1 MTSSQ
6 STSRGRET
14 SVVGDTIEAREF
26 QLHNRARIGI
36 MDDVVS
42 RLIMQNTTLSL
53 LSMLGTFLAI
63 ALLPLSEASAQAP
76 AEAPAE
82 APAPAEALAEAPA
95 KAPAEAPAKARKL
108 GGHLGLGVPIVT
120 VGTLGTSVI
129 GRDFGVTGITAGIN
143 LALTPKWSID
153 FEFIALGNFKPSG
166 IPGPAT
172 STTLIVL
179 DPGVIYNAGFLFV
192 GIRAAM
198 RVPSPLGGAE
208 FGVIPI
214 IGKAFKI
221 NEYVAYYIE
230 LDLPTFAHSTGHVT
244 FTPFIQTGFGF

>member
-1 MTSSQ
+1 
-6 STSRGRET
+6 
-14 SVVGDTIEAREF
+14 
-26 QLHNRARIGI
+26 
-36 MDDVVS
+36 MDDAVS
-42 RLIMQNTTLSL
+42 RFIMQNTTLSL
-53 LSMLGTFLAI
+53 LSMLGIFLAT
-63 ALLPLSEASAQAP
+63 ALVPLSEASAQAP

-82 APAPAEALAEAPA
+82 APAKAPA
-95 KAPAEAPAKARKL
+95 KPRML

-143 LALTPKWSID
+143 LALTSKWSID
-153 FEFIALGNFKPSG
+153 FEFIALGDFKPSN
-166 IPGPAT
+166 IPGRPA
-172 STTLIVL
+172 STTVFVL
-179 DPGVIYNAGFLFV
+179 DPGVVYNAGFLFV

-208 FGVIPI
+208 FGLIPI

-221 NEYVAYYIE
+221 NEYVSYYIE

-244 FTPFIQTGFGF
+244 FTTFFQTGFGF

>member
-1 MTSSQ
+1 
-6 STSRGRET
+6 
-14 SVVGDTIEAREF
+14 
-26 QLHNRARIGI
+26 

-42 RLIMQNTTLSL
+42 RFIMQNTTLSL
-53 LSMLGTFLAI
+53 LSILGTFLAT
-63 ALLPLSEASAQAP
+63 ALFPLSEASAEAP

-82 APAPAEALAEAPA
+82 AST
-95 KAPAEAPAKARKL
+95 EAPAKARKL

-153 FEFIALGNFKPSG
+153 FEFIALGDFKPS
-166 IPGPAT
+166 IVPGSP

-179 DPGVIYNAGFLFV
+179 DPGVVYNAGFLFV

-208 FGVIPI
+208 FGLIPI

-221 NEYVAYYIE
+221 NEYVSYYIE
-230 LDLPTFAHSTGHVT
+230 LDLPAFAHSTGHVT

>member
-1 MTSSQ
+1 M
-6 STSRGRET
+6 
-14 SVVGDTIEAREF
+14 
-26 QLHNRARIGI
+26 
-36 MDDVVS
+36 MDGVVS
-42 RLIMQNTTLSL
+42 RSIMQTTTLSL
-53 LSMLGTFLAI
+53 LSMLGTFLAT
-63 ALLPLSEASAQAP
+63 ALVPLSEAAAEEP

-82 APAPAEALAEAPA
+82 PPA
-95 KAPAEAPAKARKL
+95 KTRKL

-120 VGTLGTSVI
+120 VGTPGTSVI
-129 GRDFGVTGITAGIN
+129 GRDFGVTGIAAGIN

-153 FEFIALGNFKPSG
+153 FEFIALGDFKPSNV
-166 IPGPAT
+166 PGAP

-208 FGVIPI
+208 FGLIPI
-214 IGKAFKI
+214 IGKAFEI
-221 NEYVAYYIE
+221 NDYLAYYIE

-244 FTPFIQTGFGF
+244 FTTFFQTGFGF

>member
-1 MTSSQ
+1 
-6 STSRGRET
+6 
-14 SVVGDTIEAREF
+14 
-26 QLHNRARIGI
+26 
-36 MDDVVS
+36 MDGVVS
-42 RLIMQNTTLSL
+42 RFIMQNTTLSL
-53 LSMLGTFLAI
+53 LSMLGIFLATT
-63 ALLPLSEASAQAP
+63 LLPLSEASAQAP
-76 AEAPAE
+76 AETPEQAPE
-82 APAPAEALAEAPA
+82 
-95 KAPAEAPAKARKL
+95 KAPEKAPAKARML

-153 FEFIALGNFKPSG
+153 FEFIALGDFKPST
-166 IPGPAT
+166 IPESP

-179 DPGVIYNAGFLFV
+179 DPGVVYNAGFLFV

-208 FGVIPI
+208 FGLIPI

-221 NEYVAYYIE
+221 NEYVSYYIE
-230 LDLPTFAHSTGHVT
+230 LDLPTFAHSTGNVT
-244 FTPFIQTGFGF
+244 FTPFFQTGFGF